1 MLWGEEWI
9 YLTLTSALELLRP
22 DEAELTLVDE
32 LVKLLTVALRVPVVV
47 VALAHGSNKVAIGF
61 ECRVAVLHGF
71 GWDVTLEEDS
81 RGGDNIE
88 LASQIGREI
97 ICSSAH
103 PDVSA
108 FLVRGR
114 GVQDI
119 DELCACIDSSAYQ
132 RFAQ

>member
-1 MLWGEEWI
+1 MAF
-9 YLTLTSALELLRP
+9 TSARELLRP

-61 ECRVAVLHGF
+61 ECRVAILHGL
-71 GWDVTLEEDS
+71 GWDVALEEAS
-81 RGGDNIE
+81 GGGDNIE
-88 LASQIGREI
+88 RASQIGREI

-108 FLVRGR
+108 FLVRRR
-114 GVQDI
+114 GIQDI
-119 DELCACIDSSAYQ
+119 DELCACIDSSAFQ
-132 RFAQ
+132 RLAQ